1 MTDVPAGKKVNGFT
15 GELEDAAP
23 LTLAPSPTDQRIL
36 AAPPN
41 DVDPVT
47 GEGGT
52 PLIELCQQVIDG
64 LGNTDPDAGID
75 VENHVGPSLQGDPLP
90 GVTPLPILV
99 EQETVNEDI
108 TVKPDVQHVDVLPPN
123 AQAVADG
130 AEVAPIELPDV
141 ATAVQSPNSS
151 ATAVDTTTDDGSQI
165 GDTQP
170 DVVEPEGETTV

>member
-64 LGNTDPDAGID
+64 LGNTDPNAGID

-90 GVTPLPILV
+90 GVTPLAVLV
-99 EQETVNEDI
+99 EQETPHEDI

-130 AEVAPIELPDV
+130 AEVAPIEIPEV
-141 ATAVQSPNSS
+141 APAVVSPNASTPVDEEETSS
-151 ATAVDTTTDDGSQI
+151 ETQSE
-165 GDTQP
+165 DTQP
-170 DVVEPEGETTV
+170 DVVEPEGDTTL